1 MSAPAP
7 GVEALEKLLASGKD
21 GTLLRF
27 GLGNAYLAAGDAQRA
42 AEHLR
47 RAVTLDPTYS
57 AAWKMLGKALTQAG
71 DKAAALE
78 AYRDGMAAAQKK
90 GDKQALKEMQVFA
103 KRLAAPPQPR

>member
-42 AEHLR
+42 VEHLR
-47 RAVTLDPTYS
+47 RAVALDPTYS
-57 AAWKMLGKALTQAG
+57 AAWKLLGKALTQAG
-71 DKAAALE
+71 DNAAALN

-103 KRLAAPPQPR
+103 KRLAAPQQPR